1 MFMWK
6 YIFDDVVTGVRTKI
20 INETGND
27 CLITID
33 FNKDHLDVLIFWYHT
48 RWDHQ
53 FYSQ

>member
-1 MFMWK
+1 MFMRK
-6 YIFDDVVTGVRTKI
+6 YICDVVTDVRAKI

-33 FNKDHLDVLIFWYHT
+33 FNKDHVLIFWYQPT
-48 RWDHQ
+48 WDHQ